1 MTILAAVVG
10 FVFGASLGSYVPL
23 ALLYLAVPFVTRKF
37 ELRLVRQF
45 LLRAGGV
52 LLLLLLVMAA
62 FGSLLRFF
70 DWAREGPFDAGGA
83 AGLAVGFL
91 SGVIAFA
98 FGVRRG
104 LRRRPSS
111 AEP

>member
-1 MTILAAVVG
+1 MTILAAVMG

-23 ALLYLAVPFVTRKF
+23 ALLYLAMPFLTHKF

-52 LLLLLLVMAA
+52 LVLLLLVMAA
-62 FGSLLRFF
+62 FGFLMQISDWPRARF
-70 DWAREGPFDAGGA
+70 DSSAT

-91 SGVIAFA
+91 SGVIAFV

-104 LRRRPSS
+104 LRRRTSS
-111 AEP
+111 QSA